1 MIISSKS
8 LKDFKAGK
16 ACGIKSYVNSTTGEE
31 FQMLLAKP
39 NNGGQVIYVRLSE
52 SLKQMGK
59 LSAQWVREQLNHLQV
74 VELSVDEATKAQRR
88 AKGLQVESY
97 VLCTISEVQ
106 VDPMEGCE
114 MI

>member
-1 MIISSKS
+1 MILSSKS

-16 ACGIKSYVNSTTGEE
+16 ACGLKSYVNSTTGEE

-39 NNGGQVIYVRLSE
+39 NNGGQVIFVRLSE
-52 SLKQMGK
+52 SLKAMGK
-59 LSAQWVREQLNHLQV
+59 LSAQWIREHLNHLQV
-74 VELSVDEATKAQRR
+74 VELSVEEDVKASRR

-106 VDPMEGCE
+106 ADPMEGCE